1 MKIFEELSKAD
12 KFEIPLFMHHPSL
25 KKRKKRTIKL
35 MPKILKIRKQA
46 KVFINFDY
54 LKSFVKIKVKYI
66 LNSQFYK
73 LKQIKIDMLLLFFK
87 LYLIIIK

>member
-1 MKIFEELSKAD
+1 MKVFEELSKAD

-54 LKSFVKIKVKYI
+54 LKP
-66 LNSQFYK
+66 
-73 LKQIKIDMLLLFFK
+73 
-87 LYLIIIK
+87 

>member
-1 MKIFEELSKAD
+1 MKVFEELSKAD

-46 KVFINFDY
+46 EVFINFNY
-54 LKSFVKIKVKYI
+54 LNYNISHEKYTRYWKSKSNI
-66 LNSQFYK
+66 NSK
-73 LKQIKIDMLLLFFK
+73 
-87 LYLIIIK
+87 